1 MDQDGGGDRHRP
13 SRVSVTHPM
22 TRSARSGR
30 AARSASVDL
39 RPDGQRGATDQL
51 VLGSLMAA
59 QLATAIL
66 GFALL
71 VGLLGSVVLSLLL
84 IEATRPSLLEARFAQ
99 VPIVWWV
106 LGLLMF
112 PLLLLL
118 AVGYVR
124 RVERL
129 ERRFRNLMRVDTAVA
144 TDSSPST
151 P

>member
-1 MDQDGGGDRHRP
+1 
-13 SRVSVTHPM
+13 M

-30 AARSASVDL
+30 APRSASVDL

-66 GFALL
+66 GFSVL
-71 VGLLGSVVLSLLL
+71 VGLLGSVVVSLLV
-84 IEATRPSLLEARFAQ
+84 IEATRPSLFDFRFAE

-112 PLLLLL
+112 PLLLVV
-118 AVGYVR
+118 AAGYVR

-129 ERRFRNLMRVDTAVA
+129 ERRFRTLMRADNPLQP
-144 TDSSPST
+144 DSKSSAP
-151 P
+151 